1 MNGRLIEVGGAAL
14 ARIMEGEGG
23 PVIGFALHAGHGVR
37 GGLQDYFAID
47 DAARLREED
56 PFTARMVP
64 ENLTLVEVIRS
75 RFEVDLNRPR
85 LRAVYQD
92 PEDSWG
98 LRVYRQE
105 LPDAE
110 DRVSRAVYDAF
121 YAMAFD
127 VLSDVVDRHGVFVVL
142 DIHSYNHRRDG
153 AAAAVADEYENPEIN
168 LGTRWFDRGRWAD
181 VIESFSAAMIEAG
194 YDCRENVKFGGGHF
208 ASWVA
213 ETFPET
219 GLVLS
224 IEFKKTYM
232 DEWTGVVDEAAVDR
246 IRRAL
251 STAVPRVA
259 DALGRTLRERETSS

>member
-1 MNGRLIEVGGAAL
+1 VRERLIEACGAPL
-14 ARIMEGEGG
+14 AVIREGEG
-23 PVIGFALHAGHGVR
+23 PVVGFALHAGHGVR
-37 GGLQDYFAID
+37 PGLEDYFAVD
-47 DAARLREED
+47 DDARLREED

-64 ENLTLVEVIRS
+64 EGLALVEVLRS

-85 LRAVYQD
+85 LRAVYQG

-98 LRVYRQE
+98 LRVYRRA
-105 LPDAE
+105 LPNSE
-110 DRVSRAVYDAF
+110 DRVSRAVHDAF
-121 YAMAFD
+121 YATAFD
-127 VLSDVVDRHGVFVVL
+127 VLSNVVDRHGGFVVL
-142 DIHSYNHRRDG
+142 DMHSYNHRRDG
-153 AAAAVADEYENPEIN
+153 VDAPVADELENPEIN
-168 LGTRWFDRGRWAD
+168 IGTRWFDRARWAD
-181 VIESFSAAMIEAG
+181 VVEGFSAAMVEGG

-219 GLVLS
+219 GMVLS

-232 DEWTGVVDEAAVDR
+232 DEWTGVVDDAGIGR

-259 DALGRTLRERETSS
+259 DALGRTMRERETSS